1 MDAELGYWD
10 TPCEYSY
17 SQGENFSVWFTM
29 RKGDL
34 ATVILYYEEAL
45 ETKHK
50 FVLRL
55 INDKWLIDE
64 KFYGFGDEKTRHVDM
79 L

>member
-1 MDAELGYWD
+1 MAIQVSIRIYKEEIFPFGL
-10 TPCEYSY
+10 PCEKGIWQQSY
-17 SQGENFSVWFTM
+17 YTM
-29 RKGDL
+29 
-34 ATVILYYEEAL
+34 
-45 ETKHK
+45 KHK

-64 KFYGFGDEKTRHVDM
+64 KFYGFGDEKTWYVDM